1 MAMVGLFW
9 IGEDSVYVGAEP
21 EGAASGVRLSEDG
34 VETLGAGRGG
44 FWTWDEVIRI
54 EAHDVPVRSGARR
67 LVSMAI
73 DAAVVVVTG
82 DGELPPAFSVEVAT
96 AEETIQVDVHAAVTG
111 GIYLPD
117 EYELSVTLLQ
127 RLADGGTGIGDLLAW
142 GRDHAAEG
150 TPPRE
155 EREALLRKWTEA

>member
-34 VETLGAGRGG
+34 VEVLGAGRGR
-44 FWTWDEVIRI
+44 FWTWDEVVRI
-54 EAHDVPVRSGARR
+54 DTRDVPVRSGVRR
-67 LVSMAI
+67 LASMAF
-73 DAAVVVVTG
+73 DAALVVVTG
-82 DGELPPAFSVEVAT
+82 DGQLPPAFSVEVTT
-96 AEETIQVDVHAAVTG
+96 AEETVQADVHAAVTG
-111 GIYLPD
+111 GIYLPS

-127 RLADGGTGIGDLLAW
+127 RLADGGTDIGDLLAW

-150 TPPRE
+150 TLPHE
-155 EREALLRKWTEA
+155 EREALLRKWAGA